1 MASPTER
8 ANLKLYQRLWR
19 YLSGYWRWFSI
30 AVVAMVVASVTT
42 PFFALLT
49 KPLIDKGFI
58 EQNKSYMVSIPIAIV
73 LLFFLRGFANF
84 LNDYLTTYLS
94 SHLVQRVRA
103 ELYRKIVRLP
113 LSFFHQE
120 SSGRMVSRVL
130 SDADQITDAG
140 FNVVTVLAKDGVV
153 VVGLLLV
160 LFYLD
165 WRLTLIT
172 FFTLVI
178 VSILVRLLSKRMRH
192 LTTLNQSYLGKMA
205 SLLKETIEGIKEIKV
220 YGAYKE
226 TYQTFQKVTH
236 DIRRNQVKQRVAN
249 AASTAITQFLIACAL
264 AAIIFFAGL
273 RSHRGLT
280 AGTFMAFLS
289 SMMAMFDPLKRM
301 TNVMQILQRG
311 LSGAESVFRFLD
323 RSEEKNRGQLV
334 LSDLK
339 ENIYFD
345 KVFFQYPEGE
355 KNALKGVDLRVKKGE
370 VVAIVGASGSGKSTL
385 VNLLPRFYEPTAGK
399 VYWDGTPLN
408 AFTLESLRESIAI
421 VNQDIV
427 LFDDTIAY
435 NVAFGTSVSR
445 PEIVHALKAAN
456 AWEFVTALPKGIDS
470 KIGENGARLSGGQ
483 RQRLMIA
490 RAFLK
495 KAPIL
500 ILDEATSALDMAS
513 EKAVQEA
520 LERLMQ
526 ECTTLVI
533 AHRLA
538 TIRSADFIVVMNEG
552 EIVEQ
557 GSHEQLLAQAGFY
570 RRLYQMQFEKSRV
583 DKG

>member
-1 MASPTER
+1 MC
-8 ANLKLYQRLWR
+8 
-19 YLSGYWRWFSI
+19 
-30 AVVAMVVASVTT
+30 
-42 PFFALLT
+42 
-49 KPLIDKGFI
+49 
-58 EQNKSYMVSIPIAIV
+58 
-73 LLFFLRGFANF
+73 
-84 LNDYLTTYLS
+84 
-94 SHLVQRVRA
+94 
-103 ELYRKIVRLP
+103 
-113 LSFFHQE
+113 
-120 SSGRMVSRVL
+120 
-130 SDADQITDAG
+130 
-140 FNVVTVLAKDGVV
+140 
-153 VVGLLLV
+153 
-160 LFYLD
+160 
-165 WRLTLIT
+165 
-172 FFTLVI
+172 
-178 VSILVRLLSKRMRH
+178 
-192 LTTLNQSYLGKMA
+192 
-205 SLLKETIEGIKEIKV
+205 
-220 YGAYKE
+220 
-226 TYQTFQKVTH
+226 
-236 DIRRNQVKQRVAN
+236 IR
-249 AASTAITQFLIACAL
+249 
-264 AAIIFFAGL
+264 
-273 RSHRGLT
+273 
-280 AGTFMAFLS
+280 
-289 SMMAMFDPLKRM
+289 
-301 TNVMQILQRG
+301 
-311 LSGAESVFRFLD
+311 D
-323 RSEEKNRGQLV
+323 R
-334 LSDLK
+334 
-339 ENIYFD
+339 
-345 KVFFQYPEGE
+345 
-355 KNALKGVDLRVKKGE
+355 
-370 VVAIVGASGSGKSTL
+370 
-385 VNLLPRFYEPTAGK
+385 
-399 VYWDGTPLN
+399 
-408 AFTLESLRESIAI
+408 SIAI